1 MNFKPYFKDHL
12 GPEFWV
18 ETESRDPVMNHN
30 LKIFER
36 KNNFA
41 VPSDLADFFLD
52 TNGASVKWGDDKG
65 SAKPMGHLSVIKLDK
80 ISRIDDGMYA
90 LSNCDC
96 CPSTAFDQHGQI
108 FVCDKRG
115 KWTIITDTFCKYF
128 RLALY
133 YGATCGWQN
142 EYTIF
147 GMPIWTREIIWFNFT
162 SKSLEDEILQDSP
175 YPLKLPDLSKVA
187 AIIEKRRPIQQPTS
201 KRHSRSKLY

>member
-80 ISRIDDGMYA
+80 ISRIDDGMSA

-96 CPSTAFDQHGQI
+96 CPSTAFTQHGQI
-108 FVCDKRG
+108 FLCDKTW
-115 KWTIITDTFCKYF
+115 KVDHYKCSESIVNYWLFHISTLTVFLTTLFTMQILHYYANLALKTNTKNVNLYICKYINV
-128 RLALY
+128 RKSPKVS
-133 YGATCGWQN
+133 QN
-142 EYTIF
+142 
-147 GMPIWTREIIWFNFT
+147 
-162 SKSLEDEILQDSP
+162 
-175 YPLKLPDLSKVA
+175 KL
-187 AIIEKRRPIQQPTS
+187 
-201 KRHSRSKLY
+201 

>member
-1 MNFKPYFKDHL
+1 MLNLLLVVMSHNFK
-12 GPEFWV
+12 
-18 ETESRDPVMNHN
+18 
-30 LKIFER
+30 IIER
-36 KNNFA
+36 KTILPFRRILPTFSSTQTA
-41 VPSDLADFFLD
+41 HRS
-52 TNGASVKWGDDKG
+52 NGGDDKG
-65 SAKPMGHLSVIKLDK
+65 SANPMGHLSVIKLDK
-80 ISRIDDGMYA
+80 FSRIDDGMYA